1 MLPTTGGSF
10 CPSCGHRVKTGTIF
24 TDGPPTPPLGVPS
37 ATPPVSDDKPIQD
50 MDGTILYDLPSLKS
64 SAEMPGPRA
73 DSSALDGELRLK
85 SESGADLPPSAIP
98 TAPNLGDGALPSLQ
112 PETEPRGV
120 AIGLEDDGTVDPTV
134 VVAESDVVAVVAEDD
149 DDEEPLELEPESEH
163 KEALFLPRCKSC
175 DNVLDLEEI
184 ADGECAECRRAAGRG
199 RGRRRSRRPTGP
211 PVRLHC
217 AVSGTLAAVAATWVG
232 VLVIVYAVQSN
243 PDTWTG
249 ADFVFASSRG
259 ALVVFCLVASI
270 LWACE
275 QAWAGGAAL
284 ALGPVAAAASALM
297 LTSGALLGNPATA
310 TAWVL
315 AGAAGAVVALSAALP
330 RKEMYTSSRRGG
342 RRGRRSGRSGRD
354 DGPRSRRSRGKSRFS
369 VNRLR
374 AVLGG
379 VVALVGAGLAG
390 WRFVVAYGAEPKV
403 FAKFGPAALTAGGF
417 GVAALVGILFA
428 LWLLAMPPGGRTH
441 VVAILAA
448 VVGGALPV
456 LLMLVAHLVHLVGMG
471 YIDPTGAFAL
481 PRGLARLLRLSLP
494 AAEAPVQM
502 AFALKAGVVV
512 GLVAAFGAALF
523 ILITKPA
530 ARGKG
535 LVGFALAWV
544 LVWGAGFAA
553 ALAA

>member
-1 MLPTTGGSF
+1 MAESPTCPNCRRPMLPTTGGSF

-73 DSSALDGELRLK
+73 DSSALDGELRLE

-98 TAPNLGDGALPSLQ
+98 TAPNLGDGVLPSLE

-120 AIGLEDDGTVDPTV
+120 AIGLEDDGTVNPTV
-134 VVAESDVVAVVAEDD
+134 VVAESDVVAVVAEDED
-149 DDEEPLELEPESEH
+149 DEPLELEPEPEH

-243 PDTWTG
+243 PDTWKG
-249 ADFVFASSRG
+249 VDFVFASSRG
-259 ALVVFCLVASI
+259 ALVIFCLVASI

-275 QAWAGGAAL
+275 HAWAGGAAL

-297 LTSGALLGNPATA
+297 LTSGALLGDPATA

-315 AGAAGAVVALSAALP
+315 AGASGAVVALSAALP
-330 RKEMYTSSRRGG
+330 RKEIYTSSRRGG
-342 RRGRRSGRSGRD
+342 RRGRRSSRSGGD
-354 DGPRSRRSRGKSRFS
+354 GGPRSRGSRGKSRFA

-379 VVALVGAGLAG
+379 VVALIGAGLAG
-390 WRFVVAYGAEPKV
+390 WRFVVSYGAEPKV

-417 GVAALVGILFA
+417 GVAALVGILLA
-428 LWLLAMPPGGRTH
+428 LWLFAMPPGGRTH
-441 VVAILAA
+441 VV
-448 VVGGALPV
+448 
-456 LLMLVAHLVHLVGMG
+456 
-471 YIDPTGAFAL
+471 
-481 PRGLARLLRLSLP
+481 
-494 AAEAPVQM
+494 
-502 AFALKAGVVV
+502 
-512 GLVAAFGAALF
+512 
-523 ILITKPA
+523 
-530 ARGKG
+530 
-535 LVGFALAWV
+535 
-544 LVWGAGFAA
+544 
-553 ALAA
+553 